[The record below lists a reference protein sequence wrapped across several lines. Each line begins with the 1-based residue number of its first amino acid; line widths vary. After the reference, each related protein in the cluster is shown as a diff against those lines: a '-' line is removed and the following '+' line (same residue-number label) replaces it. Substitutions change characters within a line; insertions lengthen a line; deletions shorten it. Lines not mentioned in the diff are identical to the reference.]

1 VTGRVAECAWLE
13 RDIEGHVA
21 ADAFRSGMASVC
33 TSVAVVTAVHG
44 GQPHGTTVGTFSALS
59 LDPPLILVSLAR
71 TSDLLRFVRGS
82 RRFGVNVLSEDQSDL
97 AARFAT
103 KGPDKF
109 AGVEAE
115 LCDGLPRLRD
125 AGVWLACDV
134 YEFVDGGDHV
144 IVIGGVSW
152 IDSVSFRPLLYHR
165 RSFAALGSSFGS
177 SG

>member
-1 VTGRVAECAWLE
+1 MVGAGHRGPRGGGRISEWDGLGLHLG
-13 RDIEGHVA
+13 RRRHGRPRGA
-21 ADAFRSGMASVC
+21 ATWNNRRNLQRAIARPATDTRLPSPYLRSAPLRSG
-33 TSVAVVTAVHG
+33 VAT
-44 GQPHGTTVGTFSALS
+44 
-59 LDPPLILVSLAR
+59 
-71 TSDLLRFVRGS
+71 
-82 RRFGVNVLSEDQSDL
+82 SDL